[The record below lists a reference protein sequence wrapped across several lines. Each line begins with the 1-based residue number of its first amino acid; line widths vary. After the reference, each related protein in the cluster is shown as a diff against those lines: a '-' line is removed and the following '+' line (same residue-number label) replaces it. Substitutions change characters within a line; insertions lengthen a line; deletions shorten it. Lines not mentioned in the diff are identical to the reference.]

1 MQIILTAIFQFISSF
16 FFLGTERS
24 LNVFIRDINRPS
36 LQSTGNFISDELNY
50 QTIHFM
56 KIDAPI
62 KIAKINENF
71 DRYVYPS

>member
-1 MQIILTAIFQFISSF
+1 MQITLTAIFQFILSF
-16 FFLGTERS
+16 FFLGTKRS

-36 LQSTGNFISDELNY
+36 LQSTGNFISDELNS
-50 QTIHFM
+50 QTIHFK